1 MIMITYLLV
10 CHDVVTQ
17 TILQDTESV
26 IFFFLKKFSI
36 ARLTKRATYISKGQ
50 LIKCFCLSHSSYNN
64 NNKYL

>member
-26 IFFFLKKFSI
+26 IFFLKVLYCQVDKTCN
-36 ARLTKRATYISKGQ
+36 L
-50 LIKCFCLSHSSYNN
+50 H
-64 NNKYL
+64 